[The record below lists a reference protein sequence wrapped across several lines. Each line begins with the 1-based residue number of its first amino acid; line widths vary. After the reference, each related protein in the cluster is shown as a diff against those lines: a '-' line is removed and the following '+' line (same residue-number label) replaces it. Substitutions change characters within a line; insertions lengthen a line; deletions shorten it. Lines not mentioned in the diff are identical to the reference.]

1 MENKNSTETKE
12 KLPSQQIEYQFIP
25 VPRELYYNPEYA
37 ALPNDAKHLFILII
51 DRLRLSER
59 NIERFSDINGKAFV
73 YLTLEEVA
81 DKLNISVTSAVKLFD
96 TLVKAHLITKN
107 RQGLGKPNLI
117 QLGSG
122 GAKLID
128 KTIKT
133 FKNLKSEV
141 SEFENQDF
149 QNLKGNNNNMNNN
162 ELNNNQSILYEMAID
177 DIKEQID
184 YDIIRADKDIVDEI
198 VQIMYDVM
206 YTQATTV
213 RIGANIYPKSAVCA
227 RYRKLSYEEIED
239 VVEGLETAETPIQN
253 VRGYLI
259 SALYNAPTQS
269 AAKNAAL
276 FASTYKRKY
285 L

>member
-1 MENKNSTETKE
+1 MNNQNKEYTGENK
-12 KLPSQQIEYQFIP
+12 IDYQFIP

-59 NIERFSDINGKAFV
+59 NIERFSDKNGKAFV
-73 YLTLEEVA
+73 YITIEEVA
-81 DKLNISVTSAVKLFD
+81 QKLRISNRVAVDLFK
-96 TLVKAHLITKN
+96 TLANAQIISKK
-107 RQGLGKPNLI
+107 RQGLGKPNQI
-117 QLGSG
+117 QLGCKG
-122 GAKLID
+122 LELIQS
-128 KTIKT
+128 TIQNCK
-133 FKNLKSEV
+133 KVNSENYLNAV
-141 SEFENQDF
+141 QDF
-149 QNLKGNNNNMNNN
+149 TNSKGNNNNMNNN

-184 YDIIRADKDIVDEI
+184 YDIIRADKEIVDEI

-206 YTQATTV
+206 FTQATTV
-213 RIGANIYPKSAVCA
+213 RVGANIYPISAVCA
-227 RYRKLSYEEIED
+227 RYKQLSYEDIED
-239 VVEGLETAETPIQN
+239 VVEGLENAETPIQN

-259 SALYNAPTQS
+259 SALYNAPAQS

>member
-1 MENKNSTETKE
+1 MNNQNKEYTGENK
-12 KLPSQQIEYQFIP
+12 IDYQFIP

-59 NIERFSDINGKAFV
+59 NIERFSDKNGKAFV
-73 YLTLEEVA
+73 YITIEEVA
-81 DKLNISVTSAVKLFD
+81 QKLRISNRVAVDLFK
-96 TLVKAHLITKN
+96 TLANAQIISKK
-107 RQGLGKPNLI
+107 RQGLGKPNQI
-117 QLGSG
+117 QLGCKG
-122 GAKLID
+122 LELIQS
-128 KTIKT
+128 TIQNCK
-133 FKNLKSEV
+133 KVNSENYLNAV
-141 SEFENQDF
+141 QDF
-149 QNLKGNNNNMNNN
+149 TNSKGNNNNMNNN

-184 YDIIRADKDIVDEI
+184 YDIIRADKAIVDDI

-206 YTQATTV
+206 FTQATTV

-227 RYRKLSYEEIED
+227 RYKQLSFEEIED
-239 VVEGLETAETPIQN
+239 VVEGLENAETPIQN

-259 SALYNAPTQS
+259 SALYNAPAQS